1 MTVGL
6 ILPAAF
12 LLLQFGLFWLLPGLA
27 VKASYLFM
35 VAAPALA
42 GIVALRRGW
51 IERGSARVGWL
62 AIALSLA
69 IWSLGAFGNFWHEV
83 ILGRL
88 DEMYRDA
95 ILAFNL
101 AIVPITFLLAG
112 EWNAGTR
119 RLPRLVDALLA
130 LALGYGYF
138 VFTWSMLTARGAP
151 DEAGVRLLL
160 WLMDA
165 QNLVVALGALVR
177 WFAAEE
183 AQERAVF
190 RALAAYTVS
199 YVVIAF
205 VNNHYV
211 VADPAFGPP
220 TSSIVTVVFALVA
233 ALALRRPS
241 AEPGR
246 RRRSGLTRAVHSASP
261 LFLAGLLLIVGLF
274 LIRVEY
280 GLGAACVLIAV
291 LGYGLRSTATQ
302 LRHIE
307 RGDVLQRDRSAL
319 QAIAWTDALTG
330 VANRRFL
337 DHALTGAWRSE
348 WRASQSL
355 AVLMIDIDHFKLL
368 NDRCGHSAGDAC
380 LREVARVLRQ
390 ALARPVDVLARY
402 GGEEF
407 VALLQEADAAGAQ
420 VVAERLRVAVQ
431 ALGIVNPDSPLGVV
445 TISIGSASAVLPP
458 GAGAADLLDAADKAL
473 YEAKC
478 GGRNQVRATG

>member
-1 MTVGL
+1 MTISL

-12 LLLQFGLFWLLPGLA
+12 LLLQFGFYGLVPGLA

-42 GIVALRRGW
+42 GVAAARRGGV
-51 IERGSARVGWL
+51 ERGSARVGWF
-62 AIALSLA
+62 AIALSLL

-112 EWNAGTR
+112 EWNAGAR
-119 RLPRLVDALLA
+119 RLPRLIDALLA
-130 LALGYGYF
+130 LALSYGYF
-138 VFTWSMLTARGAP
+138 IFTWSMLTARGAP
-151 DEAGVRLLL
+151 DEAGVRALL

-165 QNLVVALGALVR
+165 QNLVVALGALIR
-177 WFAAEE
+177 WFAAEDAE
-183 AQERAVF
+183 EREVF
-190 RALAAYTVS
+190 RALAAYTVG
-199 YVVIAF
+199 YVVVGF
-205 VNNHYV
+205 VNNHYI
-211 VADPAFGPP
+211 AANPAFGPQ
-220 TSSIVTVVFALVA
+220 TSSIVTLVFALVA
-233 ALALRRPS
+233 ALALRRP
-241 AEPGR
+241 AAGPAR
-246 RRRSGLTRAVHSASP
+246 RRRGGLGRAVRSASP
-261 LFLAGLLLIVGLF
+261 LFLAGLLLIVALF

-280 GLGAACVLIAV
+280 GLGAAGVLIAV

-348 WRASQSL
+348 RRASSSL
-355 AVLMIDIDHFKLL
+355 SVLMIDIDHFKLL
-368 NDRCGHSAGDAC
+368 NDRCGHAAGDAC
-380 LREVARVLRQ
+380 LREVARALRQ

-407 VALLQEADAAGAQ
+407 VALLQEADAAGAH
-420 VVAERLRVAVQ
+420 VVAERLRAAVQ
-431 ALGIVNPDSPLGVV
+431 TLGIANPDSPLGVV
-445 TISIGSASAVLPP
+445 TVSIGTASAVLPP

-478 GGRNQVRATG
+478 DGRNQVRAAG

>member
-1 MTVGL
+1 MPASL
-6 ILPAAF
+6 ILPLGF
-12 LLLQFGLFWLLPGLA
+12 LLLQFGLYGLMPGLA

-42 GIVALRRGW
+42 GVAAMRRGW
-51 IERGSARVGWL
+51 AERGSARVGWL
-62 AIALSLA
+62 AIALSLL

-95 ILAFNL
+95 VLAFNL
-101 AIVPITFLLAG
+101 AIVPVTFLLAG

-119 RLPRLVDALLA
+119 RLPRLIDALLA

-151 DEAGVRLLL
+151 DEAGVRALL

-165 QNLVVALGALVR
+165 QNLVVALGALIR
-177 WFAAEE
+177 WVAAED
-183 AQERAVF
+183 AREREVF
-190 RALAAYTVS
+190 GALAAYTVS

-205 VNNHYV
+205 VNNHYL
-211 VADPAFGPP
+211 VANPAFGPP
-220 TSSIVTVVFALVA
+220 TSSTVTVTFALVA
-233 ALALRRPS
+233 ALALRTPA
-241 AEPGR
+241 AEPMWR
-246 RRRSGLTRAVHSASP
+246 RRGGLARAVHSASP

-274 LIRVEY
+274 LIRVRY
-280 GLGAACVLIAV
+280 GLGAAGVLIAV
-291 LGYGLRSTATQ
+291 LGYGLRSTTTQ

-307 RGDVLQRDRSAL
+307 RGDVLQRDHSEL

-337 DHALTGAWRSE
+337 DQVLTGAWRSE
-348 WRASQSL
+348 LRANPSL
-355 AVLMIDIDHFKLL
+355 SLLMIDIDHFKLL
-368 NDRCGHSAGDAC
+368 NDRLGHAAGDAC
-380 LREVARVLRQ
+380 LREVAGALRQ

-407 VALLQEADAAGAQ
+407 VALLQEADAAGAR
-420 VVAERLRVAVQ
+420 VVAERLRTAVLS
-431 ALGIVNPDSPLGVV
+431 LGIANPDSPLGIVSV
-445 TISIGSASAVLPP
+445 SIGTASAVLPP
-458 GAGAADLLDAADKAL
+458 GADATGLLDAADRAL

-478 GGRNQVRATG
+478 GGRNQVRAAA